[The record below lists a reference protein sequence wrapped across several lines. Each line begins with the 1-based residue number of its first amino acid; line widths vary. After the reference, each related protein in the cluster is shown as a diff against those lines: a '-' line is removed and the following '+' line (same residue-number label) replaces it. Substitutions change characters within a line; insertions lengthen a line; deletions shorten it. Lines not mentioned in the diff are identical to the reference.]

1 MTDYDAIEGKLVNWK
16 RNDREEWSF
25 PLRLIVEKRIAA
37 LGGEGTFFEE
47 AALKE
52 AVETPRELIAW
63 AQKNV
68 PWEEFYKNARLA
80 YTAPA
85 EPEIAEGFKT
95 ADIADIW
102 VVYPQREKVSYA
114 YAAILKEGYE
124 LYTKE
129 HCSLEEAKK
138 ELEANGGHEEELSHR
153 LVPVNTAE
161 VATETIVRNG
171 FDLSRILD
179 DVGDAYFE
187 LAGDEYGDPWP
198 SAYPQEFGGKPEDSE
213 ALKKMRMRQ
222 SVAYRELEERIIALI
237 TQYLET
243 VDPVRATSI
252 EEI

>member
-1 MTDYDAIEGKLVNWK
+1 VANYDAIDGKLVNWK

-25 PLRLIVEKRIAA
+25 PLRLIVDKRIAA
-37 LGGEGTFFEE
+37 LGGPGTFFEE
-47 AALKE
+47 SAIKE

-68 PWEEFYKNARLA
+68 PWEELYKDARLA
-80 YTAPA
+80 YTVPA

-95 ADIADIW
+95 ADIADLW
-102 VVYPQREKVSYA
+102 VVYPQHEKVSYA
-114 YAAILKEGYE
+114 FASLSSDGYE
-124 LYTKE
+124 LHTEMY
-129 HCSLEEAKK
+129 CSIEDAKK
-138 ELEANGGHEEELSHR
+138 ELENKGYCEEEKSR
-153 LVPVNTAE
+153 LVPVNIAE
-161 VATETIVRNG
+161 IAMETIVRNG

-198 SAYPQEFGGKPEDSE
+198 SAYPQEFGSKPEDSE

-237 TQYLET
+237 TQYLEA
-243 VDPVRATSI
+243 VDPVHATSI
-252 EEI
+252 EEL